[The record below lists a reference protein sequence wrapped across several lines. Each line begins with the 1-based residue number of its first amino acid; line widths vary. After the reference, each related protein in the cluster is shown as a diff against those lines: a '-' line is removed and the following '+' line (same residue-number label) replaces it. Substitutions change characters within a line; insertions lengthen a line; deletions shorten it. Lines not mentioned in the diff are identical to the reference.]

1 MHSLTLLSVTLL
13 FFFASVGSAQEK
25 DAPRE
30 PSPLL
35 WLASASQYDGKVV
48 IQLAK
53 PKEQGGRG
61 PVRNLEPG
69 TKSLPA
75 PPVMKWSNLEKVILG
90 KTVRAFRVNGK
101 LAEPNY
107 VLKALAKPRGVA
119 VFVRTEGREA
129 PDPFYL
135 AMFREDTLVLVVDF
149 AAINP
154 VKEP

>member
-1 MHSLTLLSVTLL
+1 MRCLTLLSVTLL
-13 FFFASVGSAQEK
+13 FFASVGSGQQK

-30 PSPLL
+30 PSPAL
-35 WLASASQYDGKVV
+35 WLASASQRDGK
-48 IQLAK
+48 IIIHLAK
-53 PKEQGGRG
+53 PKELGARG

-75 PPVMKWSNLEKVILG
+75 PGVMKWSNLEKVILG
-90 KTVRAFRVNGK
+90 KTVRVFRVNGK
-101 LAEPNY
+101 LVEPNY
-107 VLKALAKPRGVA
+107 VLKALAKQRGVA
-119 VFVRTEGREA
+119 VFVRTEGWEP

-135 AMFREDTLVLVVDF
+135 SLFREDTPVLIVDH

>member
-1 MHSLTLLSVTLL
+1 MRDLTLFSVTLL
-13 FFFASVGSAQEK
+13 LFASVGSAQEK

-35 WLASASQYDGKVV
+35 WLASASQRDGKVV

-53 PKEQGGRG
+53 PKDRSRG
-61 PVRNLEPG
+61 PVRDLEPG

-90 KTVRAFRVNGK
+90 KTVRVFRANGK
-101 LAEPNY
+101 LAEPTY

-119 VFVRTEGREA
+119 VFVRTEGLEA

-135 AMFREDTLVLVVDF
+135 ALFREDTPVLVVDH
-149 AAINP
+149 AALNP